1 MQKSIRFSFACHTSV
16 MSYGIVASCKNGA
29 KFDARRKRTGNG
41 I

>member
-1 MQKSIRFSFACHTSV
+1 MQKNMRFSFNCNTSV
-16 MSYGIVASCKNGA
+16 MSYGIVASCNNGA

>member
-1 MQKSIRFSFACHTSV
+1 MQKSIRFSFTFPKFV
-16 MSYGIVASCKNGA
+16 MSYGIGEGYKNGA